1 MKTIPIAFAALT
13 LPLLAVG
20 LAGCGKSGPGPAAS
34 AAGETARSLAI
45 RAHTATNRPFERRLT
60 VQGTLEA
67 KRFASVAARVEGNL
81 DAVWVDEGDV
91 VKAGETRLFQID
103 PVGLSNALVIAEQ
116 ALDVSKAALAVAMAG
131 AEKTRAEARKASLD
145 YERYARLHKDGKV
158 SDNEYETADT
168 FHKQALAGIAVAEA
182 QVELAGRQVQ
192 QAGASLAI
200 ARKNLE
206 DSLVLAPI
214 SGVVSLRNAEPGEQM
229 AVGRTVLRIVDLG
242 EIEAAAFIPAQYY
255 SDVVPGKT
263 PFRLGVNGR
272 DAGAHTVE
280 YRSPTISPIL
290 RTFEIK
296 GVVADTGGLAVP
308 GNMADLTI
316 VFESRQ
322 GIGVPTTAILS
333 RTGKP
338 VVFVVRDG
346 KAVQVEVSVGM
357 QNDGW
362 SEVLTGLAAG
372 EQVVAEGQTQLHD
385 GAAVDVL

>member
-385 GAAVDVL
+385 GAADVL